1 MIIESKLSLVKLSDW
16 KLITFTILSLQMG
29 EVEVAK
35 MLKRVRMA
43 MLLYEA
49 WVIDVHL
56 NRDRVVS
63 YSDLKSAVLKLCSI
77 RRGLSRATA
86 LKILKWAL

>member
-16 KLITFTILSLQMG
+16 KLITFTIFNLQMA
-29 EVEVAK
+29 EVQVAK

-49 WVIDVHL
+49 WVIDINL

-77 RRGLSRATA
+77 RRGLSRITA
-86 LKILKWAL
+86 LKVLKRAL

>member
-16 KLITFTILSLQMG
+16 KLITFTIFSLQMG

-49 WVIDVHL
+49 WVIDIHL
-56 NRDRVVS
+56 N
-63 YSDLKSAVLKLCSI
+63 
-77 RRGLSRATA
+77 
-86 LKILKWAL
+86 